1 MKKFLTVLLAALML
15 TSMLAVSVAA
25 AETPAVTISTASGA
39 SNETVYLTVSLAGF
53 APATSMAVT
62 VTGLPLQ
69 GSSQWILSGELKDFD
84 VGEST
89 GVWAISGDTPVSVN
103 GDVAKLAVKLPEYD
117 GTQSY
122 DVSVTVQVRDDSGL
136 VGTASATGK
145 VNVHNA
151 AQSVSLSATTLSL
164 DLCGTKTG
172 TLTATVLPAITTET
186 VSWTSSDPAVVS
198 VADGVVTAL
207 KCGTATVTATA
218 GSRRATCVV
227 TVSCSHVNAEKV
239 SANPATC
246 TATGNNA
253 YWTCGDCGKV
263 LAEDKTTE
271 TTVQEQTLPVID
283 HAGGTATCTKKPV
296 CSMCS
301 QEYGSTLPHDFDE
314 SVWHKDENQHWHL
327 CKTCGAEKGGVADHT
342 YTWVTDKY
350 ATESATGLK
359 HEACV
364 CGVTRNENTVIDK
377 LPHIPYKVSG
387 KEATCEE
394 EGKVEHF
401 YCPNCGS
408 YYASKDGKLSDPISS
423 KDIVIPAKGH
433 SYGEEY
439 QSDDKNHWKACD
451 CGATTE
457 PEAHTLELVD
467 AKEATETAEGYTGDE
482 ICSVCKAVIRKG
494 ETIPLQET
502 QAPTEEPPQAPTD
515 APEAPVEEESEGGA
529 IWLIIPPVVI
539 AAAAAVFFV
548 IRKKKA

>member
-1 MKKFLTVLLAALML
+1 MKKFLTVLLAVLML
-15 TSMLAVSVAA
+15 TTMLAVSVAA
-25 AETPAVTISTASGA
+25 AETPAATISTVSGA
-39 SNETVYLTVSLAGF
+39 SNETVYLTVSLSGF
-53 APATSMAVT
+53 EPATSMAIT

-69 GSSQWILSGELKDFD
+69 SSSQWILSGELKDFD

-89 GVWAISGDTPVSVN
+89 GVWAISDDTPVSVN

-117 GTQSY
+117 GTKSY
-122 DVSVTVQVRDDSGL
+122 DVSVTVQVRDDSGI

-172 TLTATVLPAITTET
+172 TLTATVLPAITTDT
-186 VSWTSSDPAVVS
+186 VSWTSSDATVVS

-207 KCGTATVTATA
+207 KCGTAKVTATA
-218 GSRRATCVV
+218 GDKSASCTV
-227 TVSCSHVNAEKV
+227 TVSCSHANAQKVN
-239 SANPATC
+239 ANPATC
-246 TATGNNA
+246 QTTGNNA

-271 TTVQEQTLPVID
+271 TTVEKQTLPVID
-283 HAGGTATCTKKPV
+283 HNGGTATCTKKPV

-314 SVWHKDENQHWHL
+314 AVWHKDENQHWHL
-327 CKTCGAEKGGVADHT
+327 CKTCGTEKGGVADHT
-342 YTWVTDKY
+342 YTWVTDKH

-364 CGVTRNENTVIDK
+364 CGVTRSENTVIDK

-387 KEATCEE
+387 KEPTCEE
-394 EGKVEHF
+394 EGQIEYF

-408 YYASKDGKLSDPISS
+408 YYASKDGKIGDWINRS
-423 KDIVIPAKGH
+423 DIVIPAKGH
-433 SYGEEY
+433 SYGEDY
-439 QSDDKNHWKACD
+439 QHDEKSHWHTCD

-457 PEAHTLELVD
+457 PEAHTMELVD

-482 ICSVCKAVIRKG
+482 TCSVCKEVVRKG
-494 ETIPLQET
+494 ETIPMVET
-502 QAPTEEPPQAPTD
+502 QAPTEEPTQAPTE
-515 APEAPVEEESEGGA
+515 APEAPAEEKPEGGMT
-529 IWLIIPPVVI
+529 WLIVVLAVV
-539 AAAAAVFFV
+539 AAAVAVFFV